1 MKEIQQGIQQSTH
14 ALTQTTLVTTELTF
28 LAEEINQMV
37 TEFQGENE
45 TGDKTQVYSW
55 LFQLAISIAQVLEIM

>member
-28 LAEEINQMV
+28 LTDELNQMV

-45 TGDKTQVYSW
+45 TGDKPQV
-55 LFQLAISIAQVLEIM
+55 

>member
-1 MKEIQQGIQQSTH
+1 MKEIQQVIQQSTH

-28 LAEEINQMV
+28 LAADELNQMV

-45 TGDKTQVYSW
+45 TGDKPQV
-55 LFQLAISIAQVLEIM
+55 

>member
-14 ALTQTTLVTTELTF
+14 ALTQTTFIKTELTF
-28 LAEEINQMV
+28 LADVINQMV

-45 TGDKTQVYSW
+45 TGDKPQV
-55 LFQLAISIAQVLEIM
+55 